1 MVLKPLIGSSLMTT
15 ARRCSQ
21 FLVALIALVMLV
33 NTPGASQEISMP
45 LDDESRATLTRGVL
59 EKKISIVPQL
69 NKLNFGL
76 GRYDGINF
84 YLKKSLS
91 RIFFQDRTIEVTV
104 TDIDFDDLNIS
115 LDLYHPV
122 LGEGTLEFV
131 FDQDLLSRIT
141 ATDLLKIMLTSL
153 GDENNLFVFAD
164 PQSRIFHLYSG
175 LHSRDEGKLTRMTI
189 EDARR
194 QGFRECAFC
203 FKKVLYL
210 PDMAIETQIE
220 KQWSELLLDYE
231 PLIDG
236 SARQAKLRNLGNRI
250 LRNWPFPLLGYD
262 YSFHLIKSNNMN
274 AIAIPTGKI
283 VVSTALFEALENEQE
298 LEALLLL
305 AISHVEMRHSLKQFH
320 MKLTASQSSDAM
332 KNLVKAAGSVA
343 GIFPGGGLLGTLGS
357 MSLGSTDGNRQSL
370 SGYDDDFDRQADD
383 LAALYF
389 DLYHESRENLR
400 TLIQKMQLAHLTRQ
414 LHPELGDQA
423 QQFSFNR
430 RIKQI
435 ENIEFFKFSGDDS
448 FVFKPNN
455 QPPVQLDLIYQS
467 ILDGENKLVV
477 HISDRTILSDYFKA
491 DQDINISLLVQGP
504 NGTRKF
510 NLLEKFTT
518 KDLWG
523 AQLVFMASADRNPGF
538 NREIQGVKLEM
549 TGLGNYG
556 DKRQEQFAEELTF
569 EKGKLVY

>member
-1 MVLKPLIGSSLMTT
+1 MTT
-15 ARRCSQ
+15 TRRYSQ
-21 FLVALIALVMLV
+21 FLLALIALVLLV
-33 NTPGASQEISMP
+33 NTPGASQEISIP
-45 LDDESRATLTRGVL
+45 LDEESRGILTRGVL
-59 EKKISIVPQL
+59 EKKITIVPQL

-76 GRYDGINF
+76 GRYDGISF

-104 TDIDFDDLNIS
+104 TDIDFNDLNIN
-115 LDLYHPV
+115 LELYHPV

-141 ATDLLKIMLTSL
+141 DADLLKIILTSL

-164 PQSRIFHLYSG
+164 PESKIFHLYSC
-175 LHSRDEGKLTRMTI
+175 LHTRDEGKLTRMTI

-210 PDMAIETQIE
+210 PDMAIEMKIE
-220 KQWSELLLDYE
+220 KEWSELLLDYE

-236 SARQAKLRNLGNRI
+236 SARQAKLSNLGKRI

-262 YSFHLIKSNNMN
+262 YSFRLIKSSNMN

-283 VVSTALFEALENEQE
+283 VVSTALFEALENEEE

-305 AISHVEMRHSLKQFH
+305 AITHVEMRHSLKQNQ
-320 MKLTASQSSDAM
+320 MKLTASQNSDAM

-343 GIFPGGGLLGTLGS
+343 GIFPGGSLLGTLGS
-357 MSLGSTDGNRQSL
+357 LSLRASNGNRQSL
-370 SGYDDDFDRQADD
+370 SGFDDDFARQADD

-389 DLYHESRENLR
+389 DLYHENRENLR

-414 LHPELGDQA
+414 LHPELGDQSK
-423 QQFSFNR
+423 QFDFNR

-435 ENIEFFKFSGDDS
+435 ENIEFLKFSADDS

-455 QPPVQLDLIYQS
+455 KPPVQLDLLYQS
-467 ILDGENKLVV
+467 ILDSENRLVV
-477 HISDRTILSDYFKA
+477 HISDRQILADYYKA
-491 DQDINISLLVQGP
+491 DKDINISISVQGP
-504 NGTRKF
+504 DGTRKF
-510 NLLEKFTT
+510 KLLEKFTT
-518 KDLWG
+518 EDLWG
-523 AQLVFMASADRNPGF
+523 AQLVFMASAGRNQGF
-538 NREIQGVKLEM
+538 NRDIQSIKLELA
-549 TGLGNYG
+549 GSGNPG
-556 DKRQEQFAEELTF
+556 DKREEQFAEQLTF